1 VDASRPIRFGTTAG
15 RADSAETLR
24 ALARR
29 AEELGYSTFG
39 LADHFMIPFAPLVAG
54 MAAADAT
61 TTVRIGQVVLA
72 SDFRH
77 PAVLAKELATL
88 DVLSGGRVEIG
99 IGAGWMRDEFDAA
112 GIPFDAPSVRIE
124 RLEEAV
130 TVLKRLFADEPCTC
144 DGQHF
149 TITALDGLPKPV
161 QRPHPPIMIGGGGR
175 KVLSVAARQ
184 ADIIQV
190 LPGVIRGVAA
200 LDPTQFAARS
210 YREKVEWIRDA
221 AGARFDSIELGTL
234 LMHVAVTDDVDRAR
248 DDFLAQ
254 FPADAVQDD
263 ATRAELF
270 ASPVVAIGTIDEVCD
285 RLLATRDEFGFSYFS
300 TPVGGTPDVLAS
312 VIDRLDGR

>member
-1 VDASRPIRFGTTAG
+1 VAVTRPIRFGTSAG
-15 RADSAETLR
+15 RTDDPERLR

-29 AEELGYSTFG
+29 AEDLGYSTFG

-54 MAAADAT
+54 QAVADAT
-61 TTVRIGQVVLA
+61 TTVRVGQVVMA

-99 IGAGWMRDEFDAA
+99 IGAGWMREEFDAA
-112 GIPFDAPSVRIE
+112 GIPFEAASIRIE

-130 TVLKRLFADEPCTC
+130 TVLKGLFADEPCTFA
-144 DGQHF
+144 GKHF
-149 TITALDGLPKPV
+149 TITALDGLPKPT

-200 LDPTQFAARS
+200 LDGSQFAARS
-210 YREKVEWIRDA
+210 YREKVDWIRDA
-221 AGARFDSIELGTL
+221 AGERFDAIELGTL
-234 LMHVAVTDDVDRAR
+234 LMHVAITDDADRAR
-248 DDFLAQ
+248 DEFLAPFGEQ
-254 FPADAVQDD
+254 VAND
-263 ATRAELF
+263 RALRDELL
-270 ASPVVAIGTIDEVCD
+270 ASPVVAIGSIDEVCD
-285 RLLATRDEFGFSYFS
+285 RLLATRDDFGFSYFA
-300 TPVGGTPDVLAS
+300 PPLGGDPEAFAPLVERLA
-312 VIDRLDGR
+312 G

>member
-1 VDASRPIRFGTTAG
+1 VKASRRIRFGTSAG
-15 RADSAETLR
+15 RTDDPETLR

-54 MAAADAT
+54 QAVADAT
-61 TTVRIGQVVLA
+61 TTVRVGQVVMA

-99 IGAGWMRDEFDAA
+99 IGAGWMREEFDAA

-130 TVLKRLFADEPCTC
+130 TVLKGLFADTPCTFA
-144 DGQHF
+144 GKHF
-149 TITALDGLPKPV
+149 TVTALDGLPKPV

-175 KVLSVAARQ
+175 KVLGVGARQ

-200 LDPTQFAARS
+200 LDPAQFTRRA

-221 AGARFDSIELGTL
+221 AGNRFDDLELGTL
-234 LMHVAVTDDVDRAR
+234 LMHVAVTGDVERAQ
-248 DDFLAQ
+248 DDFLTQ
-254 FPADAVQDD
+254 FPAETVRDV
-263 ATRAELF
+263 ATRDELL
-270 ASPVVAIGTIDEVCD
+270 ASPVVAIGSIDEVCD

-300 TPVGGTPDVLAS
+300 PPLGGDPDAFAILVERLA
-312 VIDRLDGR
+312 GA

>member
-1 VDASRPIRFGTTAG
+1 METSRAIRFGTTAG
-15 RADSAETLR
+15 RADSADALR

-29 AEELGYSTFG
+29 AEDLGYSSFG

-54 MAAADAT
+54 MAVADVT
-61 TTVRIGQVVLA
+61 TAVRIGQVVLA

-112 GIPFDAPSVRIE
+112 GIPFDSPSVRIE

-130 TVLKRLFADEPCTC
+130 TVLKGLFADEPCTFA
-144 DGQHF
+144 GKHF
-149 TITALDGLPKPV
+149 AVTALDGLPKPV

-200 LDPTQFAARS
+200 LDPNQFAARS
-210 YREKVEWIRDA
+210 YGEKLDWIRDA
-221 AGARFDSIELGTL
+221 AGTRFDDIELGTL
-234 LMHVAVTDDVDRAR
+234 LMHVAITDDAERAR

-254 FPADAVQDD
+254 FPAEAVQND
-263 ATRAELF
+263 ATRAELL
-270 ASPVVAIGTIDEVCD
+270 ASPVVAIGSIDDVCD
-285 RLLATRDEFGFSYFS
+285 RLLSTRDEFGFSYFS
-300 TPVGGTPDVLAS
+300 TPVGGTPDTLAPL
-312 VIDRLDGR
+312 IERLAGL

>member
-1 VDASRPIRFGTTAG
+1 
-15 RADSAETLR
+15 LR

-54 MAAADAT
+54 QAVADAT
-61 TTVRIGQVVLA
+61 TTVRVGQVVMA

-77 PAVLAKELATL
+77 PTVLAKELATL

-99 IGAGWMRDEFDAA
+99 IGAGWMREEFEAA

-130 TVLKRLFADEPCTC
+130 TVLKGLFADEPCTFA
-144 DGQHF
+144 GRHF
-149 TITALDGLPKPV
+149 DVTALDGLPKPV

-175 KVLSVAARQ
+175 KVLSAAARQ

-200 LDPTQFAARS
+200 LDGSQFAPRS
-210 YREKVEWIRDA
+210 YREKVDWIRDA
-221 AGARFDSIELGTL
+221 AGTRFDRIELGTL
-234 LMHVAVTDDVDRAR
+234 LMHVAITDDPDRAW
-248 DDFLAQ
+248 DEFLAQ
-254 FPADAVQDD
+254 FPAESVRDD
-263 ATRAELF
+263 ATRAELL
-270 ASPVVAIGTIDEVCD
+270 ASPVVAIGSLDAVCD
-285 RLLATRDEFGFSYFS
+285 RLLATRDEFGFSYFG
-300 TPVGGTPDVLAS
+300 PPLGGDPDAFAPLVE
-312 VIDRLDGR
+312 RLTGA